1 MSNTKRWYEE
11 VQELRREEWIRAR
24 LPDPDLEEDSD
35 EWLALEKELDNY
47 KDFMEDMARDAEEFA
62 LEQYEEKLWLE
73 SNPHTNIYASSI
85 SLLDE
90 IFEEGKKHSSETFFK
105 MQIAYCVTIMESC
118 LGDMIKSIVLSHNRY
133 RDHAVY
139 QIEHL
144 RKNKIDLVYLI
155 DEEDVVG
162 KSVQEYLT
170 GITYHDIPIVER
182 TYRAILQIKKYKNID
197 TTKINVLTTLRH
209 DIVHRNGKT
218 RNGKEMHFEY
228 KDVLAAFETTKIF
241 LTEMKNMISAAI
253 NYHEEIQMN
262 KDLDNN

>member
-1 MSNTKRWYEE
+1 MGKFKQLYQEEQDRNFEHSLREAEQAYEE
-11 VQELRREEWIRAR
+11 LQ
-24 LPDPDLEEDSD
+24 
-35 EWLALEKELDNY
+35 WLK
-47 KDFMEDMARDAEEFA
+47 
-62 LEQYEEKLWLE
+62 

-85 SLLDE
+85 SLLE
-90 IFEEGKKHSSETFFK
+90 GILEEGNENSSETLFK

-118 LGDMIKSIVLSHNRY
+118 LGDMIKSIVLSENRY

-218 RNGKEMHFEY
+218 REGNDSIKFDYNAVIE
-228 KDVLAAFETTKIF
+228 AFETTKIF

-253 NYHEEIQMN
+253 KYHEEKQMN
-262 KDLDNN
+262 KDLEN